1 MKAPQLAAHIAR
13 IYGVHPPQ
21 DSSYEDLIRL
31 RSMLF
36 QHGKPKQKVSEKQSS
51 FPAFNPP
58 TCEEPFHVEEE
69 TKENVQPTT
78 QPICPV
84 SMTPRTEAF
93 MKSLS
98 PIADIQTPRV
108 LAYSECPLSDE
119 GESPK
124 IGSKRVLSW

>member
-1 MKAPQLAAHIAR
+1 MKAPEFAARIAR
-13 IYGVHPPQ
+13 IYRVHVPQ
-21 DSSYEDLIRL
+21 GSSYKDLLRL
-31 RSMLF
+31 RTTLWQRKKSKEVL
-36 QHGKPKQKVSEKQSS
+36 EKQSS

-58 TCEEPFHVEEE
+58 TCEEPFRVEEE